1 MRVVVIGAGLGG
13 LSAACHL
20 AGREHDVTVVERGPI
35 PGGRAGVIERAGYRM
50 DTGPCVMTMPGLLRD
65 VFAAAGADMDDHVTL
80 RPVDPMYRAVYPDGS
95 SLRVRHGRDAMT
107 EEIRAVC
114 GPAEAAA
121 FGPFC
126 DWLGELYRLEMPDFI
141 DRNFDSPLDY
151 VTRLGTLVRIIRMG
165 GLRSVHRK
173 VASFFDDER
182 LHKLFSFQAMYA
194 GLSPFDA
201 LAIYCVIT
209 YMDSVEG
216 VFFPDGGM
224 HRMATGLEAAATAAG
239 AQFRYGTAVA
249 RIEVSRSG
257 GTRGV
262 HLADGTFIPADAV
275 VANPDLPIAYRDLL
289 DVPTPRVAARGR
301 YSPSCMLW
309 LAGVRGAMP
318 EAATH
323 HNIHFGSEW
332 EGAFTDLLDRG
343 TTMRDPSILVTA
355 PSLSDPSM
363 APEGATSLYVLEPA
377 PNLDGTIDWRGERAR
392 RRDDLVAR
400 VGALGYPVEVET
412 ETYLDPVDWA
422 EQGMERGTPF
432 ALAHTFF
439 QTGAFRAANRD
450 RRIPGVFFTGSST
463 TPGVGVPM
471 VLISGRLAAERVRA
485 WDRSR
490 RRT

>member
-1 MRVVVIGAGLGG
+1 
-13 LSAACHL
+13 
-20 AGREHDVTVVERGPI
+20 
-35 PGGRAGVIERAGYRM
+35 
-50 DTGPCVMTMPGLLRD
+50 
-65 VFAAAGADMDDHVTL
+65 
-80 RPVDPMYRAVYPDGS
+80 
-95 SLRVRHGRDAMT
+95 
-107 EEIRAVC
+107 
-114 GPAEAAA
+114 
-121 FGPFC
+121 
-126 DWLGELYRLEMPDFI
+126 
-141 DRNFDSPLDY
+141 
-151 VTRLGTLVRIIRMG
+151 
-165 GLRSVHRK
+165 
-173 VASFFDDER
+173 
-182 LHKLFSFQAMYA
+182 MYA

-239 AQFRYGTAVA
+239 ARFLYGTAVE
-249 RIEVSRSG
+249 RIEVSRAG
-257 GTRGV
+257 GTLGV

-309 LAGVRGAMP
+309 LAGVRGTVP
-318 EAATH
+318 EDATH

-332 EGAFTDLLDRG
+332 KGAFTDLLDRG

-363 APEGATSLYVLEPA
+363 APAGGTSLYVLEPA
-377 PNLDGTIDWRGERAR
+377 PNLDGSVDWRGERTR

-400 VGALGYPVEVET
+400 VGALGYPVDVEVE
-412 ETYLDPVDWA
+412 EYLDPIDWA

-439 QTGAFRAANRD
+439 QTGAFRAGNRD

-485 WDRSR
+485 WERER
-490 RRT
+490 R

>member
-20 AGREHDVTVVERGPI
+20 AGREHDVTVVERLPI
-35 PGGRAGVIERAGYRM
+35 PGGRAGVIDAGGFRM

-65 VFAAAGADMDDHVTL
+65 AFAAAGADMDDHLTL
-80 RPVDPMYRAVYPDGS
+80 RPVDPMYRAVYADGS
-95 SLRVRHGRDAMT
+95 SLRVRHGREAMT

-114 GPAEAAA
+114 GPKEAAA

-126 DWLGELYRLEMPDFI
+126 DWLGELYRVEMPDFI

-151 VTRLGTLVRIIRMG
+151 ATRLGALARIVRMG

-173 VASFFDDER
+173 VSSFFADDR

-209 YMDSVEG
+209 SMDSVEG
-216 VFFPDGGM
+216 VYFPDGGM
-224 HRMATGLEAAATAAG
+224 HRMATGLAEAATAAG
-239 AQFRYGTAVA
+239 AQFRYGTAVE
-249 RIEVSRSG
+249 RIEVTRSG

-262 HLADGTFIPADAV
+262 HLVDGTFIEADAV

-289 DVPTPRVAARGR
+289 DVPTPRVAAKGR

-309 LAGVRGAMP
+309 LAGVRGPMP
-318 EAATH
+318 ADAAH
-323 HNIHFGSEW
+323 HNIHFGTEW
-332 EGAFTDLLDRG
+332 AGAFEDLLERG
-343 TTMRDPSILVTA
+343 TTMQDPSILVTA
-355 PSLSDPSM
+355 PSVSDPSM
-363 APEGATSLYVLEPA
+363 APAGDTSLYVLEPA
-377 PNLDGTIDWRGERAR
+377 PNLDGTVDWPAERER

-400 VGALGYPVEVET
+400 VAALGYPTEVVVDEF
-412 ETYLDPVDWA
+412 LDPTDWEA
-422 EQGMERGTPF
+422 QGMAHGTPF

-485 WDRSR
+485 WDRER
-490 RRT
+490 RRV